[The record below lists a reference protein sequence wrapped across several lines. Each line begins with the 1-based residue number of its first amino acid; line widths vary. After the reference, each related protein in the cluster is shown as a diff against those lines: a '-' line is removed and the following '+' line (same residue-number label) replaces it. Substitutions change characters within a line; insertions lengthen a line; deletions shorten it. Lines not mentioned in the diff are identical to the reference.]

1 MPTLNDTLEKTTD
14 IATETVATTAPVVEA
29 VVVSK
34 KKAKKEVAETKPE
47 KTETTVVAEIEK
59 KFQRPPL
66 EILTQDFETFLTTLS
81 VNSTPLKRLGY
92 KCGKVIYG
100 ITKQNS
106 DGSKA
111 KDFRVIAFKARK
123 KSKSVNGKSRC
134 IFYFGLNQ
142 AKAKEIVKEHPEVKI
157 STFGKCSV
165 QSHSPVE
172 LILDRTTYTE
182 KFGKDINKVTK
193 LMNVL
198 VAAAVECKTEQYSE
212 LKAKATAAEEKT
224 TGKKKKSEK
233 KAD

>member
-14 IATETVATTAPVVEA
+14 SVTETQTVAATEPVVTTA

-34 KKAKKEVAETKPE
+34 KKAKKEVASGEPVAKVE
-47 KTETTVVAEIEK
+47 ATEPPEK

-66 EILTQDFETFLTTLS
+66 EILTQDFEAFLTTLS

-123 KSKSVNGKSRC
+123 KSEKVEGKSRC
-134 IFYFGLNQ
+134 IFYFGLTDHI
-142 AKAKEIVKEHPEVKI
+142 ATSELKANYLGAQVSK
-157 STFGKCSV
+157 FGKCSV
-165 QSHSPVE
+165 QSKAPVE
-172 LILDRTTYTE
+172 VILDKVSYTDTFE
-182 KFGKDINKVTK
+182 KDVNKVFD
-193 LMNVL
+193 VL
-198 VAAAVECKTEQYSE
+198 KRLSILAVEQKSE
-212 LKAKATAAEEKT
+212 LATKSIKVETSETKP
-224 TGKKKKSEK
+224 KKKAVKS
-233 KAD
+233 